1 MHIPTVHSDRTFK
14 FARAKYY
21 QPFIYVGEG
30 GDHTLNLED
39 PPRLDELAD
48 EGLIEHWADEAEFLL
63 EGPDLLDGET
73 LNSIDAREALE
84 HIWTQLVLPACAQLL
99 GDEVDKRTVA
109 ELVWGEIPAY
119 IADVYIGL
127 DPYAVA
133 VSLLHKFDGPFAS
146 PEAFELAAVRR
157 MGLRRRR
164 RWETG
169 TARRR
174 QR

>member
-1 MHIPTVHSDRTFK
+1 MYIPTVHSDRTFK
-14 FARAKYY
+14 FARAEYY

-30 GDHTLNLED
+30 GDLTLNLRD
-39 PPRLDELAD
+39 APRLDELAE
-48 EGLIEHWADEAEFLL
+48 EGLIQDWADEAEFLL

-73 LNSIDAREALE
+73 LNSIDEREALE
-84 HIWTQLVLPACAQLL
+84 HIWTKLVLPACAALVD
-99 GDEVDKRTVA
+99 DEVDKRTVA
-109 ELVWGEIPAY
+109 ELARGETPAY

-157 MGLRRRR
+157 MGVT
-164 RWETG
+164 ETPAEG
-169 TARRR
+169 NWDRP
-174 QR
+174 